1 MSNHDEIINRH
12 STALLSELRANG
24 IPAIGLAG
32 GVMLAERA
40 ASGGSMCHTFY
51 VVDTGAV
58 PEGTDTK
65 FDLDAFVYEVA
76 RIMLNTK
83 HEVVK
88 ITTPDVPLPPQ
99 EPS

>member
-1 MSNHDEIINRH
+1 MANHDEIINRH
-12 STALLSELRANG
+12 TTALLAELRKAG
-24 IPAIGLAG
+24 IPAVGLAG
-32 GVMLAERA
+32 GVVLAERA
-40 ASGGSMCHTFY
+40 ASGGSLCHTFY

-58 PEGTDTK
+58 PEGVDEK
-65 FDLDAFVYEVA
+65 FDLDNFVYEVA

-88 ITTPDVPLPPQ
+88 ITTPDVPLPQ